1 MTTEI
6 MHTTWDSTEQILR
19 TRISGVL
26 HQEQVEAWKQSLEQ
40 MSRQIP
46 KHLNFTMLIDIQ
58 GYEVSEQDKAVHQQ
72 QRVVI
77 PTFLARHG
85 FEVGFFR
92 LFEVQNTIPP
102 NPNRARCVAVA
113 HVHHDCN
120 KMALYNQN
128 LGRSSER
135 FFCQISEAEAWLRE
149 GIF

>member
-1 MTTEI
+1 MMAEI
-6 MHTTWDSTEQILR
+6 MHTTWNSTEQILR
-19 TRISGVL
+19 TRISGIL
-26 HQEQVEAWKQSLEQ
+26 HQEQVEAWEQSLEQ
-40 MSRQIP
+40 VSRQIP
-46 KHLNFTMLIDIQ
+46 KHLDFTMLIDIQ

-77 PTFLARHG
+77 PTFLARHD

-92 LFEVQNTIPP
+92 LFEVQNTISP
-102 NPNRARCVAVA
+102 NLDRARCVAVA

-128 LGRSSER
+128 LGRSNER
-135 FFCQISEAEAWLRE
+135 FFCQLSEAEAWLQE